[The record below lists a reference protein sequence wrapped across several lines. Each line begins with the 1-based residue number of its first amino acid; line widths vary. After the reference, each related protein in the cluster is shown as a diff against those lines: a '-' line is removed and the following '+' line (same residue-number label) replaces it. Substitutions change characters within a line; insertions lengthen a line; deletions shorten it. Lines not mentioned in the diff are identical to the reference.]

1 MVEILQATTP
11 TFILT
16 VPNSVDLTTVRN
28 LCFSLKQNNNVLI
41 NKFIDALTVE
51 SHTVSVFLTQIE
63 TLKLSAGQAK
73 IQLNWLWS
81 NGTRGGTYEV
91 TITILENLLKEVMT

>member
-16 VPNSVDLTTVRN
+16 VPNSVDLSVVRN
-28 LCFSLKQNNNVLI
+28 LCFSLKQNNSVLI
-41 NKFIDALTVE
+41 NKYIDSLTVE
-51 SHTVSVFLTQIE
+51 GQTVSVFLTQIE
-63 TLKLSAGQAK
+63 TLQLSAGQAT
-73 IQLNWLWS
+73 IQLNWLYN

-91 TITILENLLKEVMT
+91 TITILDNLLKDVMT

>member
-16 VPNSVDLTTVRN
+16 VPNSVDLTTVSN

-51 SHTVSVFLTQIE
+51 GQTVSVFLTQIE

-73 IQLNWLWS
+73 IQLNWLWP